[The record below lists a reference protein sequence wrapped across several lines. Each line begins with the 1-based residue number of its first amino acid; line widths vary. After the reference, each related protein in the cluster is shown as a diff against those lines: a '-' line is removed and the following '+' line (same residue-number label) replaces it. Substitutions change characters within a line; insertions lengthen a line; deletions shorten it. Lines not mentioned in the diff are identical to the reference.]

1 VNILE
6 AIVAERRED
15 VVRISAGVP
24 RAELERHA
32 ADRKHHSLAAKLGG
46 PGEHVISEMKKAS
59 PSAGLLRPLYEPGK
73 IARIYEQ
80 NGASGISVLTE
91 PRHFMGD
98 ASHLKEVREEVELP
112 ILRKDFMCEV
122 YQVYEAAAWGA
133 DVILLIIA
141 ALGTPELRDLYD
153 AAMGCGLDVL
163 AEAHTADEVHQA
175 LEFENAI
182 VGVNSRNLKTLKT
195 DLNVAMELGGL
206 IPDSRLS
213 VAESGI
219 KSRGDIEMLK
229 TVGYR
234 GFLIGEVLMSQGD
247 PGAKLRELLGK
258 A

>member
-1 VNILE
+1 MNILE

-15 VVRISAGVP
+15 VTRASAGVP
-24 RAELERHA
+24 QAELELLA
-32 ADRKHHSLAAKLGG
+32 AAREHHSLAAKLA
-46 PGEHVISEMKKAS
+46 GEGDHVISEMKKAS

-73 IARIYEQ
+73 IARIYED

-98 ASHLKEVREEVELP
+98 AAHLREVRSNVGLP
-112 ILRKDFMCEV
+112 ILRKDFMCDV

-133 DVILLIIA
+133 DVILIIIA
-141 ALGTPELRDLYD
+141 ALAVSELRALYD
-153 AAMGCGLDVL
+153 AAMECGLDVL
-163 AEAHTADEVHQA
+163 AEAHTPDEVSLA

-182 VGVNSRNLKTLKT
+182 IGVNSRNLKTLKT
-195 DLNVAMELGGL
+195 DLNVAMELGSL
-206 IPDSRLS
+206 IPDSRLA

-229 TVGYR
+229 TAGYR

-258 A
+258 V